1 MLIGVRVYFYLVILE
16 FIRVLLLSE
25 WYRFILIVS
34 VRYILKIFLLF
45 IVILNYLSIL
55 FNFVVYCIQLV
66 YIYSVFFC
74 LCLEFLVCQ

>member
-34 VRYILKIFLLF
+34 VRYILKIFL
-45 IVILNYLSIL
+45 
-55 FNFVVYCIQLV
+55 
-66 YIYSVFFC
+66 FC
-74 LCLEFLVCQ
+74 LL